1 MKKKYI
7 KPEITV
13 IHCDLNNC
21 ILTASRNMHWNPTT
35 KPDTK
40 LDIWEEKDGD
50 SKKKL
55 PVKPKSA
62 VWY

>member
-50 SKKKL
+50 FEEEITG
-55 PVKPKSA
+55 
-62 VWY
+62 